1 MPDLPPTAP
10 LSPSPSAPLSP
21 SPLPADPDDR
31 FNAAFERHWV
41 SVFRFALA
49 WTNDW
54 AAAEDLA
61 QDAFVRLWTRR
72 ASIDWSTPILPWLL
86 TTTHHLATDR
96 FRRLRRAALSQHN
109 DASGLDS
116 AAAIRWLDLR
126 GAMSVLT
133 PFQRSALVLTAIVG
147 LETEAVGQLLGTSA
161 GGVRAAVSRARQTL
175 RGEDA

>member
-1 MPDLPPTAP
+1 MPEPM
-10 LSPSPSAPLSP
+10 
-21 SPLPADPDDR
+21 PADPDES
-31 FNAAFERHWV
+31 FNDAFGRDWV

-72 ASIDWSTPILPWLL
+72 ADIDWSIPILPWLL

-96 FRRLRRAALSQHN
+96 FRKLRRTVLPAGRQTAALDSDTRLR
-109 DASGLDS
+109 
-116 AAAIRWLDLR
+116 WMDLR
-126 GAMSVLT
+126 EAMAVLT

-147 LETEAVGQLLGTSA
+147 LETESVARLLGTSA